1 VQKQGVRSKTKQ
13 LIHELFIDGKTY
25 KEIAET
31 IGSNA
36 SAVAAR
42 VKLYRK
48 KDPELWP
55 RLKKYDD
62 PLNIEAEVYKCLDCE
77 VLFAIEKELEFLKD
91 VTCPFCWENRLQ
103 MISSTVFK
111 VKNLETH

>member
-1 VQKQGVRSKTKQ
+1 MQKQGVRNKTKQ
-13 LIHELFIDGKTY
+13 LIHEMFMQGNSY
-25 KEIAET
+25 KEIAEA

-36 SAVAAR
+36 AAVAAR
-42 VKLYRK
+42 VRLYRQK
-48 KDPELWP
+48 EPHLWP

-91 VTCPFCWENRLQ
+91 VTCPFCWETRLQ